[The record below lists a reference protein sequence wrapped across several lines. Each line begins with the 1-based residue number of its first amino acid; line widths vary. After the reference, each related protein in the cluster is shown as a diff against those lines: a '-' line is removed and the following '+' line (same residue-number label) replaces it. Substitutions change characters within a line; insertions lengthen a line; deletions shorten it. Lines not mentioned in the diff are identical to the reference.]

1 MLNTGELLS
10 KINEGNNNDEEVLL
24 ASLQHLSFGEIQDKY
39 SDVITHSQAKHI
51 FDEAQ
56 EAKKANTLLEA
67 RVFTRANPQLP
78 DAIRAGIASNIESQ
92 SYDEMFGS
100 RSSSFVLP
108 GSVASMFSPAGYLTE
123 LYREAK
129 DLFVENS
136 AFNLQVRRPDLAE
149 LVLNQANMD
158 DEISTLTLSNE
169 ILLAHVEKETGKTG
183 DELLQYF
190 ASARQA
196 GSLPYHRPY
205 ESLRQSILTLDP
217 LLKELS
223 DSPAVIAK
231 ADQNA
236 LLALLANI
244 SPELYAILTEEI
256 TESNYKSLYEK
267 NFSQPVENFSNAESI
282 ANYYDVTADYAS
294 EFVGGYSV
302 VTEHAGELYTND
314 RLTVTIQG
322 ANQTLKTYS
331 IKRTNDQ
338 ADQFY
343 YVELIPVEGNR
354 FAVRFCTKQ
363 TYTNFPLFQIRIGNK
378 ILFEDKNFIPQ
389 AGQHYSR
396 EITLTEGELIK
407 SVPIQIRRN
416 HPSGYTARVY
426 TFDIQTLEQHAFM
439 LKLNKAIRL
448 CIATGLTP
456 DELES
461 IVLAANG
468 YQLINDKV
476 LNMVFYTL
484 FFRRRYGTSASDSL
498 ILSGGTLSQYS
509 LDNQVSEFDQL
520 FNTPPLAGEWFK
532 VSDTTSI
539 TVDDTSHAH
548 DALLNGLG
556 VTQEELYQLALMAGL
571 LKNST
576 DKFALSLQNI
586 TALYR
591 LALVARVSA
600 LTVNELYLLF
610 LASGSL
616 STEGPEFVRY
626 IDTLVTWTE
635 EAKLTAEQLWYLT
648 TPDHPIT
655 LTPEMIN
662 LRGSLQGR
670 VTEADL
676 TAATDDQARCRLVA
690 PYIAGALNLSSPDL
704 AVSLLL
710 WCDTDANFKLKPFLT
725 LLVSEKLEPGAGK
738 SEDILAGYL
747 HVLGQYALTV
757 DALRLSAAEVAALA
771 ADTGKRRRLFAS
783 VVAGRDAVN
792 RLLSLYH
799 FHSWINGLGRESSS
813 ILATLNT
820 GSVDVAQLASAMGL
834 GEAMLTQ
841 ALFCVT
847 GKNSAKIAGGWQ
859 TIYPMLQWVNVAGAL
874 NTMPVVIKEL
884 TDIRLSASGAN
895 ASDWAKWSSLARK
908 LEAALT
914 AREAQLLAG
923 YGAGRLSDILSQWF
937 ISNVEVDGV
946 AVQNREQLYSYF
958 LIDNQVSPEVK
969 TTRIAE
975 AIASVQLHINRALN
989 RIEPNMRPDVST
1001 RQFFTD
1007 WEINSRYATWGGI
1020 SRLVYYPENYVDP
1033 LMRVGQ
1039 TKMMDEMLQYI
1050 NQSQLS
1056 EDTVEDAFKT
1066 YLARFESVA
1075 DLKVISAYHDNVNS
1089 DSGKTWFVGRTSEG
1103 IPEYYFRSMDM
1114 SRFSEGKLAANAWS
1128 EWVKIDAPMN
1138 VWNDTIRPVVFRDRL
1153 YITWLER
1160 DEVAS
1165 NGSSTFTASWR
1176 YTLKLAFLRQDGNW
1190 SAPWVYDVTTQ
1201 VNDVVGNDLKTG
1213 PLGLC
1218 ASAYYGEDTLMV
1230 FVYKIK
1236 ANYNFSST
1244 DSIRGMSI
1252 YADGTLNKMEATQL
1266 SRYSLLG
1273 ATLDAI
1279 NTNLKVIR
1287 KANYRFAIDYDIPTS
1302 LTLSSGSYG
1311 DNNVAYVPDTKINR
1325 IGFKYSSNIINIT
1338 LSELSFAVRY
1348 TQETDLQRRTIDAMK
1363 LPGLD
1368 GKSQWGS
1375 EFIIPCKTLEIWTS
1389 TSPNKNLVYTAYN
1402 KSKEYLV
1409 FMSTTDSSYT
1419 DRYFSLTKTDPGKGF
1434 FIANN
1439 AGRNAFFNG
1448 LIIPHELNMIYSAR
1462 LGNALSGAV
1471 YIMNANGEPYPKGQI
1486 SYNKVTD
1493 WLSIDTTLD
1502 LSRVAVAVTVG
1513 DVKSTYTAQQY
1524 VSNKPA
1530 GNFDEM
1536 RYSFNELLVDGSTLT
1551 FKGNQASVD
1560 ITCQAYTRNGISMG
1574 SVKGSLRVTRVNYS
1588 PNTIL
1593 HLYETDT
1600 DVQYMQYGVYRIRL
1614 NTLLAPTLVTRANVG
1629 IGAILSMATQQL
1641 PEPKLG
1647 KGGFIT
1653 VNFPAYN
1660 AALHGSSRTV
1670 NLYLCEAGTVNQDSL
1685 FWSGQLTDVSQQITL
1700 FVPTSQTS
1708 YGDPVQFPADR
1719 NKGLDLKVQYN
1730 HNHIWQNVGAFKN
1743 ISAEDLSLTSFTP
1756 SANYN
1761 ANRDPA
1767 ISVLQTQ
1774 TTPLDFNSACALY
1787 YWELFY
1793 YVPMMCFQRMLQE
1806 KQFELA
1812 RKWMNYVWNPQGYI
1826 VNGIIAPWAWNCR
1839 PLEETTSWNANP
1851 LDAIDPDA
1859 IAQNDPTH
1867 YKVATFMRFIELI
1880 ITRGDMAYRALTRDS
1895 LNEAKMWYVFA
1906 LEVMGEEP
1914 TDLGK
1919 EEWHNPSLKNA
1930 ASETGRITH
1939 QRLLN
1944 HIRAGEEVSP
1954 NERTANSLAG
1964 LFLPEYNPA
1973 LTECWATLRLRLYNL
1988 RHNLSIDGQPL
1999 SLSIYAEPTDP
2010 KALQASQVM
2019 ASENGRALPTGTLS
2033 LYRFPVMLERARNL
2047 TSQLEQFGSALM
2059 RLAESSDAD
2068 EFNTLLLQQGMD
2080 LMAQSVHLQERALAE
2095 TEADIEAL
2103 KVTRQGAQM
2112 RLNKYSQLYDADVSA
2127 GERQAMNLANTAG
2140 GLAVA
2145 SQAMSIVGGAVDMA
2159 PNVFGFACGGSRWG
2173 AVAHAASN
2181 VMALQSTAMQINAD
2195 KVGRSEMYRR
2205 RREEWGIQRDN
2216 EQNSV
2221 DQIDTQL
2228 LALDI
2233 RREAASL
2240 QVEYLE
2246 TQQVHTQAQLEFMQR
2261 KFTSRV
2267 LQSWMRGKL
2276 SAIYYQFF
2284 DITQSFCLMA
2294 QEALRRELNDE
2305 GITFIRGSAWNGN
2318 SAGLMAGETLQLN
2331 LAEMEKAWFER
2342 DVRAL
2347 EVTRTVSL
2355 AQVYTGLSSNKF
2367 DLKAAVTSLI
2377 GTGTKPFGSNGNEVK
2392 LNANGELEASISLK
2406 GLNITGDYN
2415 QSLGKQRLIK
2425 QVSVTLPAL
2434 VGPYEDVRAVL
2445 NYGGSVVMP
2454 RGCSA
2459 IAISHGMNDS
2469 GQFVLD
2475 FNDTRYLP
2483 FEGIPVDDAGS
2494 LTLSFPDAKKGQKD
2508 LLASLNDIILHI
2520 RYTIRA

>member
-10 KINEGNNNDEEVLL
+10 KINESNNNDEEVLL
-24 ASLQHLSFGEIQDKY
+24 ASLQHLSFSEIQDKY
-39 SDVITHSQAKHI
+39 SDVITYSQAKHI

-56 EAKKANTLLEA
+56 EAKKANTLLET

-129 DLFVENS
+129 DLFVESS

-158 DEISTLTLSNE
+158 EEISTLTLSNE

-183 DELLQYF
+183 DKLLQYF

-205 ESLRQSILTLDP
+205 ETLRQAILTLDP
-217 LLKELS
+217 LLKALS
-223 DSPAVIAK
+223 GNPAVIAK

-244 SPELYAILTEEI
+244 SPELYAILTEEV
-256 TESNYKSLYEK
+256 TA
-267 NFSQPVENFSNAESI
+267 SNAEELFAKNFPASVTPEMFESVTDI
-282 ANYYDVTADYAS
+282 ANYYGLTVEEARQ
-294 EFVGGYSV
+294 FVGGSSPENNEEYFDNILTGTITSDS
-302 VTEHAGELYTND
+302 GEIERYRIKREYTDTFSMMKLLYRGN
-314 RLTVTIQG
+314 G
-322 ANQTLKTYS
+322 KFAYS
-331 IKRTNDQ
+331 IKCFNGWSKVVVLKNEDTEVGVLPDVRSNIWKTTDLHDFN
-338 ADQFY
+338 
-343 YVELIPVEGNR
+343 VED
-354 FAVRFCTKQ
+354 AK
-363 TYTNFPLFQIRIGNK
+363 
-378 ILFEDKNFIPQ
+378 
-389 AGQHYSR
+389 
-396 EITLTEGELIK
+396 
-407 SVPIQIRRN
+407 
-416 HPSGYTARVY
+416 ARVY
-426 TFDIQTLEQHAFM
+426 LRIHASYDGNTPDLGSAYFTFESYPPVVFA

-448 CIATGLTP
+448 CRAAGLTP
-456 DELES
+456 DELEN
-461 IVLAANG
+461 IVRAANSG
-468 YQLINDKV
+468 GMIDDKV

-484 FFRRRYGTSASDSL
+484 FFRKRYSLSLSDSL
-498 ILSGGTLSQYS
+498 ILSGGTISQYS
-509 LDNQVSEFDQL
+509 VDNQVSVFDQL
-520 FNTPPLAGEWFK
+520 FNTPPLAGTWFN
-532 VSDTTSI
+532 VSDTASI
-539 TVDDTSHAH
+539 TIDDTSHAH

-571 LKNST
+571 LKAPT
-576 DKFALSLQNI
+576 DKFTLSLKNI

-610 LASGSL
+610 LASGSH

-662 LRGSLQGR
+662 LRSSLQGR

-710 WCDTDANFKLKPFLT
+710 WCDTDTNFKLKPFLT
-725 LLVSEKLEPGAGK
+725 LLVSEKLDPGAGK

-747 HVLGQYALTV
+747 HVLGQYALTI

-771 ADTGKRRRLFAS
+771 ADTGKRRRLLAS
-783 VVAGRDAVN
+783 VVVGRDAVN

-799 FHSWINGLGRESSS
+799 FHSWINGLGRESGS

-834 GEAMLTQ
+834 GETMLTQ

-847 GKNSAKIAGGWQ
+847 GKNSPKITGGWQ
-859 TIYPMLQWVNVAGAL
+859 TIYQMLQWVNVAGAL

-895 ASDWAKWSSLARK
+895 ASGWAQWSSLARK

-923 YGAGRLSDILSQWF
+923 YSAGRLSDILSQWF

-946 AVQNREQLYSYF
+946 PVQNRDQLYSYF
-958 LIDNQVSPEVK
+958 LIDNKVSPEVI

-989 RIEPNMRPDVST
+989 RIEPNMRSDVST

-1039 TKMMDEMLQYI
+1039 TKMMDELLQYI
-1050 NQSQLS
+1050 NQSQLG
-1056 EDTVEDAFKT
+1056 EDTVEDAFKN

-1075 DLKVISAYHDNVNS
+1075 DLKVISTYHDNVNS
-1089 DSGKTWFVGRTSEG
+1089 NTGKTWFVGRTSEG
-1103 IPEYYFRSMDM
+1103 IPEYYFRSADM
-1114 SRFSEGKLAANAWS
+1114 SRFSHGKLAANAWS
-1128 EWVKIDAPMN
+1128 EWVKIDAAIN
-1138 VWNDTIRPVVFRDRL
+1138 AWKDTIRPVIFRDRL
-1153 YITWLER
+1153 YVTWLER

-1165 NGSSTFTASWR
+1165 NGSASFTPSWR
-1176 YTLKLAFLRQDGNW
+1176 YTVKLAFLRQDGNW
-1190 SAPWVYDVTTQ
+1190 SAPWAYDVTTQ
-1201 VNDVVGNDLKTG
+1201 VNETG
-1213 PLGLC
+1213 AAKEGEQLGLC

-1230 FVYKIK
+1230 YIYRLQ
-1236 ANYNFSST
+1236 ASYDFSKPT
-1244 DSIRGMSI
+1244 FIRGMSI
-1252 YADGTLNKMEATQL
+1252 YANGTRREMADSEMSKYA
-1266 SRYSLLG
+1266 LLA
-1273 ATLDAI
+1273 ATLDV
-1279 NTNLKVIR
+1279 THGTLGVIR

-1302 LTLSSGSYG
+1302 LVLSSKTYG
-1311 DNNVAYVPDTKINR
+1311 NNEVTHIPDAKINSIR
-1325 IGFKYSSNIINIT
+1325 FKSSSESLNIT
-1338 LSELSFAVRY
+1338 LSDLSFSVHY
-1348 TQETDLQRRTIDAMK
+1348 TKDTELQRMTVEAMK

-1375 EFIIPCKTLEIWTS
+1375 EFILPFRSVDWWLIGGNSSKEICYVVYNTS
-1389 TSPNKNLVYTAYN
+1389 KKSLSLKMPQGSKGAEYLYLTKIDPGRNWINSFEPYNDAFFKVKVSSYSNSELYGTFPASIDKDLSGVVYIVKGWASSVSYTAPDVIVSVH
-1402 KSKEYLV
+1402 KV
-1409 FMSTTDSSYT
+1409 DS
-1419 DRYFSLTKTDPGKGF
+1419 
-1434 FIANN
+1434 
-1439 AGRNAFFNG
+1439 
-1448 LIIPHELNMIYSAR
+1448 
-1462 LGNALSGAV
+1462 
-1471 YIMNANGEPYPKGQI
+1471 
-1486 SYNKVTD
+1486 
-1493 WLSIDTTLD
+1493 WLKIDTTLD
-1502 LSRVAVAVTVG
+1502 LSRTAVNVTAG
-1513 DVKSTYTAQQY
+1513 GVKATYSAQQY

-1530 GNFDEM
+1530 GSFDEM
-1536 RYSFNELLVDGSTLT
+1536 KYSFNPLLVDGSKLT
-1551 FKGNQASVD
+1551 FSHNQVWVE
-1560 ITCQAYTRNGISMG
+1560 ITCQAYTQNGFFMG
-1574 SVKGSLRVTRVNYS
+1574 SVKGSLRVSRVDRK
-1588 PNTIL
+1588 PDTIL

-1600 DVQYMQYGVYRIRL
+1600 GVQYMQYGVYRIRL
-1614 NTLLAPTLVTRANVG
+1614 NTLLAPELVTRASVG
-1629 IGAILSMATQQL
+1629 IGSILSMATQRL

-1647 KGGFIT
+1647 HGSFIT

-1660 AALHGSSRTV
+1660 AALHGSSRTAT
-1670 NLYLCEAGTVNQDSL
+1670 LYLCNAGTVDQDSS
-1685 FWSGQLTDVSQQITL
+1685 FWSGQLTDASQQVTL
-1700 FVPTSQTS
+1700 FVSTSQTD
-1708 YGDPVQFPADR
+1708 YGDPLQFPADR
-1719 NKGLDLKVQYN
+1719 TKGLDVKLHCQKGWYV
-1730 HNHIWQNVGAFKN
+1730 VGTFKN

-1756 SANYN
+1756 STGHNSA
-1761 ANRDPA
+1761 RDPA
-1767 ISVLQTQ
+1767 ISVLSTQ
-1774 TTPLDFNSACALY
+1774 TTQLDFNSSCALY

-1826 VNGIIAPWAWNCR
+1826 DEGQIALRVWNCR

-1859 IAQNDPTH
+1859 VAQNDPTH

-1880 ITRGDMAYRALTRDS
+1880 ITRGDMAYRELTRDA

-1914 TDLGK
+1914 K
-1919 EEWHNPSLKNA
+1919 EFGQGEWNNPSLQNA
-1930 ASETGRITH
+1930 ARDTARLAH
-1939 QRLLN
+1939 QNTLN
-1944 HIRAGEEVSP
+1944 HLRAGESVKFDEL
-1954 NERTANSLAG
+1954 TANSLTA

-1999 SLSIYAEPTDP
+1999 SLSIYAQPTDP

-2019 ASENGRALPTGTLS
+2019 ASENGRALPAGTLS

-2059 RLAESSDAD
+2059 RLAENSDAD
-2068 EFNTLLLQQGMD
+2068 EFNTLLLQQGME
-2080 LMAQSVHLQERALAE
+2080 LMAQSVHLQERAVAE

-2112 RLNKYSQLYDADVSA
+2112 RLDKYTQLYDADVSA

-2145 SQAMSIVGGAVDMA
+2145 SQAMSIVGGALDMA

-2216 EQNSV
+2216 EQNSI
-2221 DQIDTQL
+2221 DQIDAQL

-2261 KFTSRV
+2261 KFTSRA

-2294 QEALRRELNDE
+2294 QEALRRELNDG

-2331 LAEMEKAWFER
+2331 LAEMEKTWFER
-2342 DVRAL
+2342 ETRTL

-2355 AQVYTGLSSNKF
+2355 AQVYAGLSSNKF

-2377 GTGTKPFGSNGNEVK
+2377 GTGTKPFGSAGNEVK
-2392 LNANGELEASISLK
+2392 INAKQELEASVSLK
-2406 GLNITGDYN
+2406 GLNINGDYH
-2415 QSLGKQRLIK
+2415 QDLGKLRLIK
-2425 QVSVTLPAL
+2425 QISVTLPAL

-2445 NYGGSVVMP
+2445 NYGGSVLVP
-2454 RGCSA
+2454 RGCDA

-2475 FNDTRYLP
+2475 FNDSRYLP

-2494 LTLSFPDAKKGQKD
+2494 LALSFPAPKGAQKD
-2508 LLASLNDIILHI
+2508 LLASLSDIILHI